1 MLTDSFF
8 FFPASSQSGKFIGG
22 TIYRRNRDAFSS
34 AESMAR
40 AMAWTRMNWQRLFSY
55 AEVICFVTAWAVSL
69 LLAFSAQRSVD
80 DHLAA
85 RNFAATTDVLGI
97 QATRSR

>member
-1 MLTDSFF
+1 MLTDS
-8 FFPASSQSGKFIGG
+8 FFPASSQSGEFIGG
-22 TIYRRNRDAFSS
+22 MIYRRNRDASSS
-34 AESMAR
+34 AELMAR

-80 DHLAA
+80 DHIAA

>member
-1 MLTDSFF
+1 LTGGAGSDWNSDALSF
-8 FFPASSQSGKFIGG
+8 
-22 TIYRRNRDAFSS
+22 

-40 AMAWTRMNWQRLFSY
+40 AMAWTRMNWQRVFSY
-55 AEVICFVTAWAVSL
+55 AEVICFVTAWGVSL

-97 QATRSR
+97 QANRSR